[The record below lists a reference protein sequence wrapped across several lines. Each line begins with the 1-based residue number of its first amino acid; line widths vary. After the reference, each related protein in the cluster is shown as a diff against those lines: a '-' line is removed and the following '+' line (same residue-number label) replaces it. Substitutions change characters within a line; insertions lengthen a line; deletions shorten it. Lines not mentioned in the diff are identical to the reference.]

1 VMGQSLKLLSMA
13 RVARVGSD
21 EVGPQPPGG
30 KTVGS
35 EDDTRS
41 FASPL
46 PQAPSTLTTSFN
58 LSWRERDDWRSREDS
73 YRSSGGGGQTG
84 KGREASQSVN
94 RIGGRFEGHEM
105 E

>member
-1 VMGQSLKLLSMA
+1 MMGQSLKLLSMA

-21 EVGPQPPGG
+21 EVGPQRPGG

-58 LSWRERDDWRSREDS
+58 LSWREREDS